1 MSSAKTAKW
10 RPPFDIL
17 VIERGDMV
25 ETEVGSATVD
35 NATTIA
41 FGEMEDEWGNAGSP
55 WRSFYEKA
63 AAMPNRLIAWN
74 TKRYIAAFLNYCS

>member
-1 MSSAKTAKW
+1 MASAETAKW
-10 RPPFDIL
+10 RPTFDIP
-17 VIERGDMV
+17 VTEKGDMV
-25 ETEVGSATVD
+25 ETEVGSS

-41 FGEMEDEWGNAGSP
+41 FGEMEDEWGDPGSP

-74 TKRYIAAFLNYCS
+74 TKRYIAAFLHYCS